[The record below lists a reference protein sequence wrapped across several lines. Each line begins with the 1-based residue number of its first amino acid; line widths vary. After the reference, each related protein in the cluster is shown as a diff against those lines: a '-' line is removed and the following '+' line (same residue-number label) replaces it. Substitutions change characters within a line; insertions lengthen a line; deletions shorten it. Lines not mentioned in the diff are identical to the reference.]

1 MRHWTLLGE
10 APIPGTGKSL
20 ALYQG
25 KDDFFIRLTGAR
37 GAGPELMNTRKHGS
51 EDALGALP
59 CKRLANPANARVLIG
74 GLGMGF
80 TLAAA
85 LEAVGQDAEVTVA
98 ELIPEV
104 VEWNRG
110 PLGERSGRPLDDPRT
125 RVYVGDV
132 AKLLRRSP
140 ARFDVIALDVDNGP
154 EGLTRES
161 NNWLYSMAG
170 IDCARKALRAGGVLA
185 YWSAAPDRDF
195 SDTLRCCG
203 LRAEEVKVYA
213 HGNRGARH
221 TLWLATESA

>member
-20 ALYQG
+20 CLYQG
-25 KDDFFIRLTGAR
+25 KDDFFIKLTG
-37 GAGPELMNTRKHGS
+37 GVELMNTRKHAS
-51 EDALGALP
+51 EDALGAEP
-59 CKRLANPANARVLIG
+59 CRRLRDRSAARVLIG

-85 LEAVGQDAEVTVA
+85 LEAVGTDAEVTVA

-132 AKLLRRSP
+132 ADLLRGGES
-140 ARFDVIALDVDNGP
+140 RFDVIALDVDNGP
-154 EGLTRES
+154 EGLTSES
-161 NNWLYSMAG
+161 NDWLYSLPG
-170 IDCARKALRAGGVLA
+170 IAAARKALRPGGVLA
-185 YWSAAPDRDF
+185 WWSAGPDRAF
-195 SDTLRCCG
+195 EKLLRRTG
-203 LRAEEVKVYA
+203 LAVEGVVVRA
-213 HGNRGARH
+213 HGGKGARH
-221 TLWLATESA
+221 TIWLATDSA

>member
-1 MRHWTLLGE
+1 MRHWNLLGE
-10 APIPGTGKSL
+10 APIPGTGKTL

-25 KDDFFIRLTGAR
+25 KDDFFIKLG
-37 GAGPELMNTRKHGS
+37 GGQELMNTRKHGS

-59 CKRLANPANARVLIG
+59 CRRIAGRADARVLIG

-85 LEAVGQDAEVTVA
+85 LKELGPGAEVTVA

-125 RVYVGDV
+125 RVHVGDV
-132 AKLLRRSP
+132 GKLLRHS
-140 ARFDVIALDVDNGP
+140 AAQFDAIALDVDNGP

-161 NNWLYSMAG
+161 NDWLYSPAG
-170 IDCARKALRAGGVLA
+170 IAAAHDALRPGGVLA
-185 YWSAAPDRDF
+185 YWSAGPDDGF
-195 SDTLRCCG
+195 EDVLRRCG
-203 LRAEEVKVYA
+203 LQVEVARVYA
-213 HGNRGARH
+213 HGNKGARH
-221 TLWLATESA
+221 TLWLAS